1 MKCEKKFE
9 PMFCAICYMLLS
21 APVLFAMENISP
33 VELKSPEEMPI
44 PDVEKLV
51 IIKFTSY
58 SGIIRITL
66 YAFDFISYCSILLSD
81 RF

>member
-9 PMFCAICYMLLS
+9 PMIFAICYIILLAS
-21 APVLFAMENISP
+21 VSFAMENISP
-33 VELKSPEEMPI
+33 GELKKPEELPI

-58 SGIIRITL
+58 SNISRITL
-66 YAFDFISYCSILLSD
+66 LTFYL
-81 RF
+81 